1 MQAAA
6 AAAAP
11 SDNPP
16 LPQPPLI
23 RPIPVDLVRQ
33 IAAGQVILDLA
44 SAVKELVDNALDA
57 GSTSIN
63 SKLFA
68 VVGYSLVCL
77 LCRECSH
84 KEGSSACSF
93 HLSWLFPCKQ
103 IILVY
108 F

>member
-1 MQAAA
+1 MQAAAAA

-68 VVGYSLVCL
+68 VVGYSLV
-77 LCRECSH
+77 
-84 KEGSSACSF
+84 
-93 HLSWLFPCKQ
+93 
-103 IILVY
+103 
-108 F
+108 